1 MHRALAASALVLALT
16 VAAAQAGDILPG
28 DQEIGL
34 AEWREM
40 TEGRTVWYTL
50 DGRHWG
56 REYFHPGTDSATFV
70 SAEGDCAT
78 APWVY
83 AEGVFCFAYTGMD
96 CFRHIRR
103 GDQLLAVP
111 LSDGVTQVIDKITD
125 GPLSCEPPLSS

>member
-1 MHRALAASALVLALT
+1 MPRALF
-16 VAAAQAGDILPG
+16 AAALLLACATHATQAGEILPG
-28 DQEIGL
+28 DHQIDL
-34 AEWREM
+34 DEWREM
-40 TEGRTVWYTL
+40 TDGRTVWYTL
-50 DGRHWG
+50 DGQHWG

-70 SAEGDCAT
+70 SANGDCAT

-83 AEGVFCFAYTGMD
+83 ADGVFCFAYTGMD

-111 LSDGVTQVIDKITD
+111 LSDGATQVIEKITD